1 MNNICSCWHY
11 HHSSELWHCNS
22 SSGFVLWLLLAPPSS
37 YSHRFTVPPNT
48 FPVLLADCCFWSY
61 VLMST
66 PPARASTQPSIEP
79 SSICSIYTH
88 RYLVLGCTYLLCTLY
103 RNSTYPTIASAL
115 NCNQGKLSTM
125 FLSCTIRYFFS
136 TLFHQE
142 MDQYTGFIFFMKTC
156 FMLRRNKQLVHINF
170 YRYLKNFW
178 AT

>member
-61 VLMST
+61 VVLMST

-125 FLSCTIRYFFS
+125 FLSCTIRFFFFNFIS
-136 TLFHQE
+136 SRNGSIYRLHFLHENMFHA
-142 MDQYTGFIFFMKTC
+142 
-156 FMLRRNKQLVHINF
+156 
-170 YRYLKNFW
+170 LKK
-178 AT
+178 

>member
-1 MNNICSCWHY
+1 MMSGIPQLFFAQTAAESGCEPSPAAPCAHFDEWNRRRKRQLKESYWHLVVHYINVLLRNVNNICSWH
-11 HHSSELWHCNS
+11 HHSSELWHCN

-88 RYLVLGCTYLLCTLY
+88 RYLLGCTYLLCTLY
-103 RNSTYPTIASAL
+103 RNSTYPT
-115 NCNQGKLSTM
+115 
-125 FLSCTIRYFFS
+125 
-136 TLFHQE
+136 
-142 MDQYTGFIFFMKTC
+142 
-156 FMLRRNKQLVHINF
+156 
-170 YRYLKNFW
+170 
-178 AT
+178 